1 MSKINLTID
10 GKPIS
15 AENGSTIIEAAN
27 QAGIYIPSLCYHPD
41 LKPACSSGDCK
52 DGCGICAVE
61 VAGQSELVQACSTKI
76 ADGMA
81 VNSEST
87 RARDKQRQALEKI
100 LKLHPNACL
109 TCWRRERCNPFDTC
123 LRQVAI
129 SERCVTCPENGHC
142 ELQKLVDFLDMGTN
156 DIAYEYRNL
165 PIQRDNPY
173 FDLDYNLCIA
183 CGRCVRAC
191 RDLRGIKALDF
202 KEMGGYRVAGPV
214 KDTYAESGCKYC
226 FTCVEVCPVGA
237 LVDKQ
242 ARYRKI
248 SEWTDYV
255 VPCSYACPAHI
266 DIPRYVNYI
275 ARGKYP
281 EALAVVREKV
291 PFPGALGRVCIHPCE
306 QACRRGKLNEPI
318 CIKFLKRYA
327 SDHDN
332 ELWKKNG
339 FKLPS
344 TGKKVAVVGSG
355 PAGLTAAYYLAKL
368 GHAVTVF
375 EALPQTGGMM
385 RVGIPAYRLPREILD
400 AEIDEIRKA
409 GVEIKVN
416 SRIESTDA
424 LLQQG
429 FDAVFIGIGDHKGTK
444 MGAEGE
450 DLPGVL
456 DGVDFLRTVALG
468 QEFKIGNKVAIIGGG
483 NSAIDCARVAL
494 RAGSKDVTIVYR
506 RTRKEMPAA
515 PEEVDAAIHEGIQV
529 VFLAAPN
536 RITQKDGK
544 LAMECIKMRLG
555 EPDASGRRSPV
566 RIPGSEYVIEYD
578 NIIAG
583 IGQASDI
590 PAGFDVA
597 VNRGNIKASNS
608 TLETS
613 KKGVFAGGD
622 IVTGPASVIGA
633 IAQGRVAAAAID
645 RYLGGKGQIE
655 EALAPIEEMDPLFGE
670 DANFSEKKQPAMPE
684 LEVNKRQGNFTEVEF
699 GYSEQAAI
707 DEARR
712 CYKCH
717 YRLKLSHPMQP
728 PVKVKSA

>member
-1 MSKINLTID
+1 MAKVSITID
-10 GKPIS
+10 GKSIT
-15 AENGSTIIEAAN
+15 ADTENTILEAAN
-27 QAGIYIPSLCYHPD
+27 KSGIYIPTICYHPD
-41 LKPACSSGDCK
+41 LKPACSSGNCA
-52 DGCGICAVE
+52 DGCGVCAVQME
-61 VAGQSELVQACSTKI
+61 GQTDFLHACSTKV
-76 ADGMA
+76 ASNMTVHTDSAAARQQQMQA
-81 VNSEST
+81 V
-87 RARDKQRQALEKI
+87 EKI
-100 LKLHPNACL
+100 LERHPNACL
-109 TCWRRERCNPFDTC
+109 TCWRRERCKPDDVC
-123 LRQVAI
+123 LRNVVVT
-129 SERCVTCPENGHC
+129 ERCITCPENGRC
-142 ELQKLVDFLDMGTN
+142 ELQKVVDFLDFEEKT
-156 DIAYEYRNL
+156 IPYKYPNL

-173 FDLDYNLCIA
+173 FDMDYNLCIA

-202 KEMGGYRVAGPV
+202 KEINGVKVAGPV
-214 KDTYAESGCKYC
+214 KATYAESGCKYC

-242 ARYRKI
+242 ARYKTI
-248 SEWTDYV
+248 SEWDGYV

-266 DIPRYVNYI
+266 DIPRYVNFV

-306 QACRRGKLNEPI
+306 QACRRGKLDEPI

-327 SDHDN
+327 DDHDN
-332 ELWKKNG
+332 ELWKKGG

-344 TGKKVAVVGSG
+344 TGKKVAIVGSG

-385 RVGIPAYRLPREILD
+385 RVGIPAYRLPREVLD
-400 AEIDEIRKA
+400 AEINEIKKA

-416 SRIESTDA
+416 QRVESVDD

-429 FDAVFIGIGDHKGTK
+429 FNAVFIAIGDHKGSK
-444 MGAEGE
+444 MGADGE

-468 QEFKIGNKVAIIGGG
+468 QEFKIGKKVAIIGGG

-494 RAGSKDVTIVYR
+494 RVGSDDVTIIYR
-506 RTRKEMPAA
+506 RTRAEMPAA
-515 PEEVDAAIHEGIQV
+515 AEEVEASIHEGIKV

-536 RITQKDGK
+536 KITEQNGR
-544 LAMECIKMRLG
+544 LSLECIKMRLG

-566 RIPGSEYVIEYD
+566 RIPGSEYVTEYD

-590 PAGFDVA
+590 PAKFDVA
-597 VNRGNIKASNS
+597 VNRGNIKANDK

-613 KKGVFAGGD
+613 RKGVFAGGD
-622 IVTGPASVIGA
+622 IITGPASVIGA
-633 IAQGRVAAAAID
+633 IAQGRLAASSID
-645 RYLGGKGQIE
+645 KFLGGKGEISE
-655 EALAPIEEMDPLFGE
+655 VLAPVEAMDPVFGE
-670 DANFSEKKQPAMPE
+670 DAHFSGKKQPKMPE
-684 LEVNKRQGNFTEVEF
+684 LELAKRKGNFDEVEF
-699 GYSEQAAI
+699 GFPEQAAI
-707 DEARR
+707 EEGKR
-712 CYKCH
+712 CYQCQ
-717 YRLKLSHPMQP
+717 YRLKISHPLPP

>member
-10 GKPIS
+10 GKTIT
-15 AENGSTIIEAAN
+15 AESDSTILDAAN
-27 QAGIYIPSLCYHPD
+27 QAGIYIPTLCSHPD
-41 LKPACSSGDCK
+41 LKPSGE
-52 DGCGICAVE
+52 CGLCAVIVE
-61 VAGQSELVQACSTKI
+61 GQAEPVQACNTKVA
-76 ADGMA
+76 ADMV
-81 VNSEST
+81 VNTENSQ
-87 RARDKQRQALEKI
+87 ARQKQRQALEKI

-109 TCWRRERCNPFDTC
+109 TCWRRERCKPFDTC
-123 LRQVAI
+123 LRQVSI
-129 SERCVTCPENGHC
+129 TERCVTCPENGHC
-142 ELQKLVDFLDMGTN
+142 ELQKVADFLDIGNN

-202 KEMGGYRVAGPV
+202 KEMGGYKVAGPV
-214 KDTYAESGCKYC
+214 KATYAESGCKYC
-226 FTCVEVCPVGA
+226 FSCVEVCPVGA

-242 ARYRKI
+242 ARYRAI
-248 SEWTDYV
+248 SEWEGYV

-306 QACRRGKLNEPI
+306 QACRRGKLNDPI

-332 ELWKKNG
+332 GLWKKNG

-344 TGKKVAVVGSG
+344 TGKKVAVIGSG
-355 PAGLTAAYYLAKL
+355 PAGLTAAYYLAKF

-400 AEIDEIRKA
+400 AEIDEIKKA

-456 DGVDFLRTVALG
+456 DGVDFLRTIALG
-468 QEFKIGNKVAIIGGG
+468 QDFKIGQKVAIIGGG

-494 RAGSKDVTIVYR
+494 RVGSKDVTIIYR

-515 PEEVDAAIHEGIQV
+515 PEEVEASIHEGIQV

-536 RITQKDGK
+536 KITQKNGK

-597 VNRGNIKASNS
+597 VNRGNIKANDK

-633 IAQGRVAAAAID
+633 IAQGRIAASSID
-645 RYLGGKGQIE
+645 KYLGGKGQID
-655 EALAPIEEMDPLFGE
+655 EALAPVEEMEPWFGE
-670 DANFSEKKQPAMPE
+670 DATFSDKKQPAMPE
-684 LEVNKRQGNFTEVEF
+684 LEVNKRQGNFMEVEF
-699 GYSEQAAI
+699 GYSEQAAV

-717 YRLKLSHPMQP
+717 YRLKLSHPIQP
-728 PVKVKSA
+728 PVKVKTA